1 MNFAIMLGR
10 IAEKGQIFFMPEE
23 RVYDCIIVGA
33 GPGGLQAAIYLGRYN
48 RDILLIDR
56 GGGRTHHAKAIE
68 NFLSHRIISG
78 KELLETGTEQAKSF
92 NVHFESA
99 RVTKVLKKEYFEVWT
114 KKNNFLSRFV
124 IISSGGHDN
133 FPPIENIYKFLGTS
147 FFTCVDC
154 DGHKTTG
161 KKLAIVG
168 NAISTVRLA
177 FAMKEMYT
185 KDITL
190 LLYFFDPPEEY
201 KDLLSEEEISL
212 IKGRP
217 AKIIGSDKIEALE
230 LQDGRRVECEVIM
243 SDFGFKLNDE
253 FLAGLTLKKD
263 GRRFKY
269 AVNHNFESSLDGLY
283 IVGPLN
289 TGHDQAIIAAGEGA
303 VAAIEINKRLLNI

>member
-1 MNFAIMLGR
+1 
-10 IAEKGQIFFMPEE
+10 MPEE
-23 RVYDCIIVGA
+23 IIYDCIIIGA

-56 GGGRTHHAKAIE
+56 GGGRTHHARAIE
-68 NFLSHRIISG
+68 NFLSRRIISG
-78 KELLETGTEQAKSF
+78 RELLETGIEQAKSF
-92 NVHFESA
+92 NVHFENA
-99 RVTKVLKKEYFEVWT
+99 RATKVLKEEYFEIYTEKT
-114 KKNNFLSRFV
+114 KFLSRFV
-124 IISSGGHDN
+124 IVSSGGHDN

-168 NAISTVRLA
+168 NATSTVRLA

-190 LLYFFDPPEEY
+190 LLYFFDPPREH
-201 KDLLSEEEISL
+201 KDLLSEEGIVL

-217 AKIIGSDKIEALE
+217 AGIIGSDKIEALE

-243 SDFGFKLNDE
+243 SDFGFKLNDD
-253 FLAGLTLKKD
+253 FLAGLPLIRD
-263 GRRFKY
+263 DRGFKY
-269 AVNHNFESSLDGLY
+269 VVNHNFESSLDGLY

-303 VAAIEINKRLLNI
+303 VAAIEINKKLLDI

>member
-1 MNFAIMLGR
+1 MLNR
-10 IAEKGQIFFMPEE
+10 IAEKGHIFFMSEE

-56 GGGRTHHAKAIE
+56 GGGRTHHARAIE
-68 NFLSHRIISG
+68 NFLSHRVIPG
-78 KELLETGTEQAKSF
+78 KDLLEIGAEQARSF
-92 NVHFESA
+92 KVHFESA
-99 RVTKVLKKEYFEVWT
+99 RVIKVLKKEYFEVYT
-114 KKNNFLSRFV
+114 EKNKFLSRF
-124 IISSGGHDN
+124 IIVSSGGRDN
-133 FPPIENIYKFLGTS
+133 FPPIENIHKFLGTS

-161 KKLAIVG
+161 KKLLIVG

-185 KDITL
+185 KHINI
-190 LLYFFDPPEEY
+190 LLYFFDPPEQY
-201 KDLLSEEEISL
+201 KDLLNEEGIIL

-217 AKIIGSDKIEALE
+217 ARIVGDEKIEALD
-230 LQDGRRVECEVIM
+230 LQDGKRIGCEVIM
-243 SDFGFKLNDE
+243 SDFGFKLNDD
-253 FLAGLTLKKD
+253 FLDGLPLKKD
-263 GRRFKY
+263 GRGFKY
-269 AVNHNFESSLDGLY
+269 VADHNFESSLDGLY

-303 VAAIEINKRLLNI
+303 VAAIEINRRLLDI